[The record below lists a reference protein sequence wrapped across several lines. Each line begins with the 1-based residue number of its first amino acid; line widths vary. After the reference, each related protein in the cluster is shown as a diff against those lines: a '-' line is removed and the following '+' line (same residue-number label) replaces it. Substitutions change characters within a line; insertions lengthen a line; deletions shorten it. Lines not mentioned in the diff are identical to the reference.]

1 MSDDRRVKKIKVDRD
16 ICIGA
21 GPCVASAASVFELD
35 AEQKAV
41 MKMQGGEKE
50 QDTAEAG
57 SLEDSAVTDDVLIAA
72 AQSCPVKAI
81 HLYGEDSEEIV
92 S

>member
-1 MSDDRRVKKIKVDRD
+1 MSEERKVKKIKVDRD
-16 ICIGA
+16 VCIGA

-35 AEQKAV
+35 DEQKAV
-41 MKMQGGEKE
+41 MKMQGGGKE
-50 QDTAEAG
+50 QTEADVG
-57 SLEDSAVTDDVLIAA
+57 GLEDGAVTDDALIAA

-81 HLYGEDSEEIV
+81 LLYGEDGEEIV